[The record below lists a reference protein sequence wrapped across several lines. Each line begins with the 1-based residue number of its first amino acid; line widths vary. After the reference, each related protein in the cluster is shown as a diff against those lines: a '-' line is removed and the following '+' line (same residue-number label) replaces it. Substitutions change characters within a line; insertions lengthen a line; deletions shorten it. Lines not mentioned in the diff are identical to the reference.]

1 MANGP
6 VLVVDFGAQ
15 YAQLIAR
22 RVREAGVYSE
32 LVPHSMPVDEILAKD
47 PKAIILSGGPASVFE
62 PGAPTI
68 DTKVFE
74 SGVPVLGICYGFQVM
89 AYELGGKV
97 DKAALGEYGKTS
109 ATIDDADGILADSP
123 AGQTTWMSHG
133 VAVEQAPAGFEV
145 LAHTEGAPVAAMA
158 DESRKLYGV
167 QWHPEVKHSPLG
179 QKLIENFLHRCA
191 ALPNDWDASSIIE
204 DQVKK
209 IREKVG
215 DAEVICG
222 LSGGVDSAVAAAL
235 VHKAIGDQLTCVFV
249 DHGLLRK
256 GEVEQVKHDFVAAT
270 GIKLITVDAA
280 DDFLEALKG
289 VSEPERKRK
298 IIGEKFIRTFEKAQR
313 QVLEE
318 AGARGKEVKFLVQG
332 TLYPDVVESGG
343 GDGAANIKSHH
354 NVGGLPKDIKF
365 QLIEPLRTLFKDEVR
380 AIGTELGLPDEIVWR
395 QPFPGPGLGIRIIGE
410 ITKERLDLLREADAI
425 AREELSRAGLDR
437 DIWQCPVVLLAD
449 VHSVGVQGDERT
461 YGSPIVLR
469 PVSSEDA
476 MTADWSRVPYDVL
489 ATISTRITN
498 ECRQINRVV
507 LDCTSK
513 PPATIEW
520 E

>member
-123 AGQTTWMSHG
+123 AEQTTWMSHG

-270 GIKLITVDAA
+270 GIRLITVDAA
-280 DDFLEALKG
+280 DDFLDALAG

-343 GDGAANIKSHH
+343 GDGAANIKSHN
-354 NVGGLPKDIKF
+354 NVGGLPEDIKF

-425 AREELSRAGLDR
+425 AREELSKAGLDR

>member
-68 DTKVFE
+68 DTMVFE

-97 DKAALGEYGKTS
+97 DKAALGEYGKTE
-109 ATIDDADGILADSP
+109 AAIDDAEGILADSP
-123 AGQTTWMSHG
+123 AEQTTWMSHG
-133 VAVEQAPAGFEV
+133 VAVEQAPAGFTV

-191 ALPNDWDASSIIE
+191 ALLNDWDASSIIE

-280 DDFLEALKG
+280 DDFLKALKG

-425 AREELSRAGLDR
+425 AREELSKAGLDR

>member
-109 ATIDDADGILADSP
+109 ATIDDAAGILADSP
-123 AGQTTWMSHG
+123 AEQTTWMSHG

-425 AREELSRAGLDR
+425 AREELSKAGLDR

-498 ECRQINRVV
+498 ECHQINRVV

>member
-109 ATIDDADGILADSP
+109 ATIDDAAGILADSP
-123 AGQTTWMSHG
+123 AEQTTWMSHG

-209 IREKVG
+209 IREQVG

-256 GEVEQVKHDFVAAT
+256 DEVVLDLLDFVAAT
-270 GIKLITVDAA
+270 GIRLITVDAA
-280 DDFLEALKG
+280 DDFLDALAG

-425 AREELSRAGLDR
+425 AREELSKAGLDR

>member
-1 MANGP
+1 MPAFRCLASATASRP
-6 VLVVDFGAQ
+6 WPTRLGA
-15 YAQLIAR
+15 
-22 RVREAGVYSE
+22 
-32 LVPHSMPVDEILAKD
+32 D
-47 PKAIILSGGPASVFE
+47 
-62 PGAPTI
+62 
-68 DTKVFE
+68 
-74 SGVPVLGICYGFQVM
+74 
-89 AYELGGKV
+89 V
-97 DKAALGEYGKTS
+97 DKAALGEYGKTETVIDKAEGLLDRLPRRAEHVDEPWRGREDGAGRLRS
-109 ATIDDADGILADSP
+109 ACAHRRRACGRHAGSNPANCTACSGIRKSSTRRWAS
-123 AGQTTWMSHG
+123 SS
-133 VAVEQAPAGFEV
+133 
-145 LAHTEGAPVAAMA
+145 
-158 DESRKLYGV
+158 SRT
-167 QWHPEVKHSPLG
+167 
-179 QKLIENFLHRCA
+179 FLHKCA
-191 ALPNDWDASSIIE
+191 GLGDNWDASSIIE
-204 DQVKK
+204 DQVAK

-215 DAEVICG
+215 DAQVICG

-256 GEVEQVKHDFVAAT
+256 GEAEQVKHDFVEAT
-270 GIKLITVDAA
+270 GIKLIAVDASE
-280 DDFLEALKG
+280 DFLTALKG
-289 VSEPERKRK
+289 VSEPEKKRK

-313 QVLEE
+313 QVIEE
-318 AGARGKEVKFLVQG
+318 AGASGKEVKFLVQG

-425 AREELSRAGLDR
+425 AREELSKAGLDR

-476 MTADWSRVPYDVL
+476 MTADWSRIPYDVL

>member
-1 MANGP
+1 MAAGP

-22 RVREAGVYSE
+22 RVREANVYSE
-32 LVPHSMPVDEILAKD
+32 LVPHSMPVDEMLAKD
-47 PKAIILSGGPASVFE
+47 PQAIILSGGPASVFE
-62 PGAPTI
+62 PGAP
-68 DTKVFE
+68 
-74 SGVPVLGICYGFQVM
+74 
-89 AYELGGKV
+89 
-97 DKAALGEYGKTS
+97 
-109 ATIDDADGILADSP
+109 
-123 AGQTTWMSHG
+123 
-133 VAVEQAPAGFEV
+133 
-145 LAHTEGAPVAAMA
+145 VAAMQ

-167 QWHPEVKHSPLG
+167 QWHPEVKHTPMG
-179 QKLIENFLHRCA
+179 QQLIETFLHKCA
-191 ALPNDWDASSIIE
+191 GLGNNWDASSIIE
-204 DQVKK
+204 DQVAK

-215 DAEVICG
+215 DAQVICG

-256 GEVEQVKHDFVAAT
+256 GEAEQVKHDFVEAT
-270 GIKLITVDAA
+270 GIKLIAVDASE
-280 DDFLEALKG
+280 DFLTALKG
-289 VSEPERKRK
+289 VSEPEKKRK

-313 QVLEE
+313 QVIEE
-318 AGARGKEVKFLVQG
+318 AGASGKEVKFLVQG

-354 NVGGLPKDIKF
+354 NVGGLPDDIKF
-365 QLIEPLRTLFKDEVR
+365 QLVEPLRTLFKDEVR

-425 AREELSRAGLDR
+425 AREELSKAGLDR

-476 MTADWSRVPYDVL
+476 MTADWSRIPYDVL

>member
-109 ATIDDADGILADSP
+109 ATIDDAAGILADSP
-123 AGQTTWMSHG
+123 AEQTTWMSHG

-158 DESRKLYGV
+158 EESRKLYGV

-209 IREKVG
+209 IREQVG

-270 GIKLITVDAA
+270 GIRLITVDAA
-280 DDFLEALKG
+280 DDFLDALAG

-354 NVGGLPKDIKF
+354 NVGGLPEDIKF

-425 AREELSRAGLDR
+425 AREELSKAGLDR

>member
-109 ATIDDADGILADSP
+109 ATIDDAAGILADSP
-123 AGQTTWMSHG
+123 AEQTTWMSHG

-209 IREKVG
+209 IRKQVG

-280 DDFLEALKG
+280 NDFLEALKG

-354 NVGGLPKDIKF
+354 NVGGLPEDIKF

-425 AREELSRAGLDR
+425 AREELSKAGLDR

>member
-123 AGQTTWMSHG
+123 AEQTTWMSHG

-209 IREKVG
+209 IRENVG

-425 AREELSRAGLDR
+425 AREELSKAGLDR

>member
-1 MANGP
+1 MAQGP

-32 LVPHSMPVDEILAKD
+32 LVPHSMPADEILAKD

-68 DTKVFE
+68 DTKVFNA
-74 SGVPVLGICYGFQVM
+74 SIPVLGICYGFQVM

-97 DKAALGEYGKTS
+97 DKAALGEYGKTK
-109 ATIDDADGILADSP
+109 AVVDDAEGILADSP
-123 AGQTTWMSHG
+123 AEQTTWMSHG
-133 VAVEQAPAGFEV
+133 VAVEQAPEGFTV

-158 DESRKLYGV
+158 DETRKLYGV

-179 QKLIENFLHRCA
+179 QQLIENFLHRCA
-191 ALPNDWDASSIIE
+191 GLPRDWDASSIIE

-209 IREKVG
+209 IRDKVG

-270 GIKLITVDAA
+270 GIRLITVDAA
-280 DDFLEALKG
+280 DDFLTALKG

-354 NVGGLPKDIKF
+354 NVGGLPKDLKF

-425 AREELSRAGLDR
+425 AREELTRAGLDR

-476 MTADWSRVPYDVL
+476 MTADWSRLPYDVL

>member
-109 ATIDDADGILADSP
+109 ATIDDDAGILADSP
-123 AGQTTWMSHG
+123 AEQTTWMSHG

-209 IREKVG
+209 IREQVG

-270 GIKLITVDAA
+270 GIRLITVDAA
-280 DDFLEALKG
+280 DDFLDALAG

-343 GDGAANIKSHH
+343 GDGAANLKSHH
-354 NVGGLPKDIKF
+354 NVGGLPEDIKF

-425 AREELSRAGLDR
+425 AREELSKAGLDR

>member
-109 ATIDDADGILADSP
+109 ATIDDAAGILADSP
-123 AGQTTWMSHG
+123 AEQTTWMSHG

-158 DESRKLYGV
+158 DEPRKLYGV

-209 IREKVG
+209 IREQVG

-270 GIKLITVDAA
+270 GIRLITVDAA
-280 DDFLEALKG
+280 DDFLDALAG

-354 NVGGLPKDIKF
+354 NVGGLPEDIKF

-425 AREELSRAGLDR
+425 AREELSKAGLDR

>member
-68 DTKVFE
+68 DTRVFE

-109 ATIDDADGILADSP
+109 ATIDDAAGILADSP
-123 AGQTTWMSHG
+123 AEQTTWMSHG

-209 IREKVG
+209 IREQVG

-270 GIKLITVDAA
+270 GIRLITVDAA
-280 DDFLEALKG
+280 DDFLDALAG

-354 NVGGLPKDIKF
+354 NVGGLPEDIKF

-425 AREELSRAGLDR
+425 AREELSKAGLDR

>member
-123 AGQTTWMSHG
+123 AEQTTWMSHG

-158 DESRKLYGV
+158 NESRKLYGV

-425 AREELSRAGLDR
+425 AREELSKAGLDR

>member
-109 ATIDDADGILADSP
+109 ATIDDDAGILADSP
-123 AGQTTWMSHG
+123 AEQTTWMSHG

-209 IREKVG
+209 IREQVG

-270 GIKLITVDAA
+270 GIRLITVDAA
-280 DDFLEALKG
+280 DDFLDALAG

-318 AGARGKEVKFLVQG
+318 AGARGREVKFLVQG

-354 NVGGLPKDIKF
+354 NVGGLPEDIKF

-425 AREELSRAGLDR
+425 AREELSKAGLDR

>member
-109 ATIDDADGILADSP
+109 ATIADAAGILADSP
-123 AGQTTWMSHG
+123 AEQTTWMSHG

-209 IREKVG
+209 IREQVG

-270 GIKLITVDAA
+270 GIRLITVDAA
-280 DDFLEALKG
+280 DDFLDALAG

-425 AREELSRAGLDR
+425 AREDLSKAGLDR

>member
-109 ATIDDADGILADSP
+109 ATIDDAAGILADSP
-123 AGQTTWMSHG
+123 AEQTTWMSHG

-209 IREKVG
+209 IREQVG

-270 GIKLITVDAA
+270 GIRLITVDAA
-280 DDFLEALKG
+280 DDFLDALAG

-354 NVGGLPKDIKF
+354 NVGGLPEDIKF

-425 AREELSRAGLDR
+425 AREELSKAGLDR

-449 VHSVGVQGDERT
+449 VHSVGVQGDERN

>member
-109 ATIDDADGILADSP
+109 ATIDDAAGILADSP
-123 AGQTTWMSHG
+123 AEQTTWMSHG

-209 IREKVG
+209 IREQVG

-249 DHGLLRK
+249 NHGLLRK

-270 GIKLITVDAA
+270 GIRLITVDAA
-280 DDFLEALKG
+280 DDFLDALAG

-354 NVGGLPKDIKF
+354 NVGGLPEDIKF

-425 AREELSRAGLDR
+425 AREELSKAGLDR